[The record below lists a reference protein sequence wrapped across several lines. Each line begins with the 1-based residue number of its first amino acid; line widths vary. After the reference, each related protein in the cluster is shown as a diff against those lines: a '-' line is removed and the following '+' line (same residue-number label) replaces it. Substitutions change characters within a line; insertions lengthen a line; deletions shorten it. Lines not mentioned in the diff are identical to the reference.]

1 MIWVED
7 RLKERISEVAS
18 KVVNERLD
26 THSFDYLF
34 KEIYRGTGIT
44 IKIGTNADIVWNG
57 EHSVYITSRSLQH
70 ENVFKIHFV
79 GREFKRYS
87 MILPRMDNLLKLNEL
102 QEEEEYMSR
111 GYKKLISVLTDI
123 EEGDIL
129 DVEDQP
135 KNMEVVV
142 LNEELRWRDTT
153 DNSYGEVIQMTFN
166 NLNTLVRIRPRFVTY
181 EEAFKAMAEGYKV
194 RGFEEPNL
202 ISTFIEINPA
212 ESLHVTGA
220 DYPTVTFEE
229 LFKLHYIIIKD

>member
-70 ENVFKIHFV
+70 ESVFKIHFV
-79 GREFKRYS
+79 GKEFKRYS
-87 MILPRMDNLLKLNEL
+87 MILPRIDNLIKLNEL
-102 QEEEEYMSR
+102 QEKEEGKMSTD
-111 GYKKLISVLTDI
+111 YKKLISVLTDI

-135 KNMEVVV
+135 KNTEVVV
-142 LNEELRWRDTT
+142 LNGELRWRDTT
-153 DNSYGEVIQMTFN
+153 DNSYGAVIRMTFN
-166 NLNTLVRIRPRFVTY
+166 NLNTLVRIRPRYVGWR
-181 EEAFKAMAEGYKV
+181 EAFEAYENGHRIECEYDGEMVWFKRDIASFDEQPFLEDKG
-194 RGFEEPNL
+194 L
-202 ISTFIEINPA
+202 IGLLT
-212 ESLHVTGA
+212 T
-220 DYPTVTFEE
+220 
-229 LFKLHYIIIKD
+229 KWIIK